1 MRHATVP
8 TTLLAAGALL
18 ALTACT
24 AGGSGGAD
32 ARPSGP
38 PAAIRTGGSA
48 PGGPGLPPT
57 REQLE
62 RAALTGGD
70 LSGFQ
75 VLRGRGGIA
84 PEGRPVA
91 DREECRPLADAM
103 GDGTGPPALHTVDTG
118 LGSLERLG
126 LAVSATLGS
135 YRPADADALM
145 KGLDKALTA
154 CGDGFRATLDGRA
167 AVYGPLR
174 RTPFAVP
181 GADAVVG
188 WTAVAS
194 DKGHEVV
201 LHLVVVR
208 EGAVVVRFMAV
219 DLAGAEPARLPREVA
234 DKQLA
239 KLDRALAR

>member
-1 MRHATVP
+1 MRLP
-8 TTLLAAGALL
+8 TAPTKLLAAGALL

-32 ARPSGP
+32 AKPSGP
-38 PAAIRTGGSA
+38 AAAVSTGDAAERGTL
-48 PGGPGLPPT
+48 LPPT

-75 VLRGRGGIA
+75 VLSGRGGIA
-84 PEGRPVA
+84 PEGRPAA
-91 DREECRPLADAM
+91 DRAECRPLAEAM
-103 GDGTGPPALHTVDTG
+103 GDGAGARALHTVGTG

-145 KGLDKALTA
+145 KGLDAALA
-154 CGDGFRATLDGRA
+154 VCGDGFRATLDGRVA
-167 AVYGPLR
+167 AYGPLR

-181 GADAVVG
+181 GADAVTG

-194 DKGHEVV
+194 DRGHDVT

-208 EGAVVVRFMAV
+208 EGAAVLRFMAV
-219 DLAGAEPARLPREVA
+219 DLAGAEPARVPQEVA

-239 KLDRALAR
+239 KLARVLAG